1 MPATS
6 PAELSSDPSRVRAA
20 LVRALEAVTHYEAS
34 AAAAESDEVRA
45 FFTHLASEEK
55 EHVAEAI
62 AVLRT
67 LDPVQDQVF
76 GKEFTQAYF
85 EKPIEIPLPAE
96 KTLERLAAQ
105 PEHVLHAIP
114 AAPGPAAGKLTVG
127 SLRNR

>member
-1 MPATS
+1 MPPS
-6 PAELSSDPSRVRAA
+6 PAELASDPSRVRAA
-20 LVRALEAVTHYEAS
+20 LVRALESVTFYEAS
-34 AAAAESDEVRA
+34 AAAAGTEEVRA

-85 EKPIEIPLPAE
+85 EKPLEVPLPAE
-96 KTLERLAAQ
+96 KTLERLAAH
-105 PEHVLHAIP
+105 PEHVVHAIP
-114 AAPGPAAGKLTVG
+114 AAPGPVVGQLTVG